1 MKGAINMKS
10 GIKIAG
16 LILLALFLSSCGK
29 NYSDYQK
36 ILEQRVGDYNVSI
49 YASPDGIK
57 KGSGDLLIEFNK
69 TATGELVKV
78 NNLQV
83 SAVMQMAGSP
93 MSGDISASETR
104 SEGIYKL
111 DYNFSMIGSYNL
123 DITFENGLQ
132 ARFILTV
139 S

>member
-1 MKGAINMKS
+1 MKS
-10 GIKIAG
+10 GILTAG
-16 LILLALFLSSCGK
+16 LIVLAFLLTSCGK

-36 ILEQRVGDYNVSI
+36 ILEKRVGDYNVSI
-49 YASPDGIK
+49 YASPEGIK
-57 KGSGDLLIEFNK
+57 KGSGDLLLEFNN
-69 TATGELVKV
+69 TASGDLVKV
-78 NNLQV
+78 NNLKV

-93 MSGDISASETR
+93 MSGDVSASETR
-104 SEGIYKL
+104 TDGVYKI

-123 DITFENGLQ
+123 DVTFENGLQ